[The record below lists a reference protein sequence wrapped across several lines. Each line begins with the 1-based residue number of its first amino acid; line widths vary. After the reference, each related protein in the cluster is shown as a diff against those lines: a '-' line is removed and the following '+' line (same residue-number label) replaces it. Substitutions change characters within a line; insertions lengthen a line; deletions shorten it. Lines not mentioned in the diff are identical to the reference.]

1 MYGSFELWRVLAGIA
16 IFLLAMNFMEEG
28 LQKLSG
34 RPFKLFLKRHTSN
47 RFKAVAGG
55 ALVTGILQSSSV
67 VNLLMLAFVGAG
79 IIKMQNALA
88 VMLGANLGTTLSSWI
103 IATVGFK
110 LNIESIAL
118 AVTGIA
124 GILVVLVSRQSS
136 WYVRSK
142 LFLGLGLLFTGL
154 GYIKTGIGEMVKQVD
169 LGYFVQYPV
178 IVFLLLGLLI
188 TSLIQSSSATMAI
201 VLSALYVHGISL
213 YAATAIVLG
222 SEIGTSLKLVLA
234 SVKGSAVKKRVAA
247 GNVLFNLVTTLLV
260 FVFLKQVNYFI
271 TTTIGIKD
279 NLTALVFFQTLVNI
293 SCILLFFPFLDMFGR
308 LLEKSFKTENE
319 TSFIHKVNITDTD
332 LAMEA
337 LEREINHFIFYVSQL
352 AFTAFEKAVPAL
364 YNTTSNKDFESKS
377 VMTKYEYI
385 KKLYGGINEYCVQL
399 RSGLSTRESTERL
412 EQLVAASRNAM
423 YAAKSL
429 KDAFPDIEQLR
440 NSSNNIKYD
449 LYISTGSQ
457 VADFY
462 TRLLN
467 IFIAGKA
474 SDHLEKLAGLYASIQ
489 EEYKQSLQEL
499 YKKAGTRQLS
509 EIEFS
514 TVMNFNREMYT
525 SFKSAVFASKDY
537 LLDGKKADY
546 FDELPGF
553 IR

>member
-1 MYGSFELWRVLAGIA
+1 MYGSLEIWKVLAGIA
-16 IFLLAMNFMEEG
+16 IFLLAMSFMEEA

-34 RPFKLFLKRHTSN
+34 RPFKLFLKKHTSN

-118 AVTGIA
+118 AITGVA
-124 GILVVLVSRQSS
+124 GILLVLVSRQNS
-136 WYVRSK
+136 WYMRSK

-154 GYIKTGIGEMVKQVD
+154 EYMKTGIGEMVRQVD
-169 LGYFVQYPV
+169 LGSFVQYPV

-201 VLSALYVHGISL
+201 VLSALHAHAIDL

-222 SEIGTSLKLVLA
+222 SEIGTSIKLVLA
-234 SVKGSAVKKRVAA
+234 SVKGPAVKKRVAA
-247 GNVLFNLVTTLLV
+247 GNILFNLVTTVLV
-260 FVFLKQVNYFI
+260 FIFLKQVNYFI
-271 TTTIGIKD
+271 TATIGIKD
-279 NLTALVFFQTLVNI
+279 NLAALVFFQTLVNL
-293 SCILLFFPFLDMFGR
+293 SGILLFFPFLNMLGR
-308 LLEKSFKTENE
+308 LLEKSFKTEND
-319 TSFIHKVNITDTD
+319 TSFIHKVNISDTD

-337 LEREINHFIFYVSQL
+337 LERETNHFIFYISQL

-377 VMTKYEYI
+377 VMAKYEYI

-399 RSGLSTRESTERL
+399 RSGLADQESTARL

-429 KDAFPDIEQLR
+429 KDALPDIEQLR

-449 LYISTGSQ
+449 LYTSTGSH

-462 TRLLN
+462 TRLLT
-467 IFIAGKA
+467 IFIAGNT
-474 SDHLEKLAGLYASIQ
+474 SDHLERLTGLYASIQ

-514 TVMNFNREMYT
+514 TVMNFNRELYS
-525 SFKSAVFASKDY
+525 SFKSAVFAAKDY
-537 LLDGKKADY
+537 LLDSKNGDY